1 MSDWSVHRRFLLSR
15 SHLIIELDGGQHA
28 SEVEK
33 DEARSDFLRKQ
44 GYEVL
49 RFWDHEVFLETEVVL
64 QMIADLLAARDS
76 KKKI

>member
-1 MSDWSVHRRFLLSR
+1 M
-15 SHLIIELDGGQHA
+15 
-28 SEVEK
+28 EK

-64 QMIADLLAARDS
+64 QMIADSLAARDS
-76 KKKI
+76 EKKI

>member
-1 MSDWSVHRRFLLSR
+1 
-15 SHLIIELDGGQHA
+15 LIIDLDGEQHA

-64 QMIADLLAARDS
+64 ERIADLLAARATE
-76 KKKI
+76 